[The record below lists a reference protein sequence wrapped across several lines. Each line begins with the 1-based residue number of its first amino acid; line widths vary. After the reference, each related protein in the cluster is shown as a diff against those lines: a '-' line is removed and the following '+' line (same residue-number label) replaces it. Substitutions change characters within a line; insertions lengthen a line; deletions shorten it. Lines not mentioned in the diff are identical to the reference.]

1 MKRLFAL
8 LLLVVAPAFAQ
19 EYTPGPYIQPPPPPA
34 ETENLIY
41 TTLNPPPPG
50 TNFTW
55 TGFINLNT
63 GGGGLSGGNIPAYN
77 SQTGTFLFGYAWGTV
92 NYNLFDT
99 NEFPPNGTQID
110 SFKYSWEYFN
120 QDFSRGT
127 LSANIK
133 FYDPNNNILNDY
145 NFQLPQTTNGW
156 TLFGG
161 EIGFANPYD
170 ISDIGRIQVSFT
182 GKDDRFWAGYYG
194 PQVRALDLS
203 LVYSTPPL
211 DTNFLYWDKLT
222 DEWGLFTLTQPGVVR
237 YGADGVYL
245 YKEFQPGTYAC
256 TNGDWGSDPIGGVFK
271 SCSLGSNEAPVVAVD
286 CATNPA
292 DPSCI
297 IDSLVDTGVVDPV
310 EQAIAD
316 ATDMTDEETGIDTG
330 SDDGSSDGT
339 DVVED
344 EEPVVVAEETTQEAV
359 SLEEVLQD
367 ESVDEEE
374 TVVAESATEAVA
386 EKVAEPTTTSVAA
399 IVDESKANELADS
412 ISKNVLEGALAIAAD
427 NTAAASTT
435 SAASVTT
442 SSDSS
447 SRTTIAAASAVVAAA
462 VETVATEIKVEET
475 KTEMAESAV
484 AAIDALEVGRL
495 LGRDAL
501 AVTMAATETS
511 AVESIAQAEAI
522 ASGSSETQTIV
533 ASTTETNLTAAAE
546 EQDRRQTILE
556 KTEDNLVENVSRET
570 TVESQIVS
578 ESAIVV
584 AENKEETVE
593 DNKEVQL
600 VVEETNTSVATESAS
615 EVVMVAETTIEIETT
630 QTIENQSEQI
640 EEEKIEIVQVAE
652 TQTAEQIDSFAEL
665 MQLDIKPV
673 TEEKKDEDLEFVQQV
688 VASSQEQKQEENN
701 NSGFSEDEKVT
712 IANDPALANAFNVS
726 PNITNLEVAGV
737 LNNKQE
743 EKSDAEKQAD
753 KVVAANAKEQ
763 EEINKNYMD
772 ADQSGIVAAMGA
784 DTDVSAY
791 RTAMLN
797 DNNIWYR
804 PEDIYKNIVYKDN
817 VRGAYFLEKG
827 NTDTYKKMVEE
838 QYK

>member
-41 TTLNPPPPG
+41 TTLNPPPEG

-63 GGGGLSGGNIPAYN
+63 SGGGLSGGNIPAYN

-120 QDFSRGT
+120 QEFSRGT

-182 GKDDRFWAGYYG
+182 GKDNRFWAGYYG

-211 DTNFLYWDKLT
+211 DTNFLYWERLAG
-222 DEWGLFTLTQPGVVR
+222 ENELFTLTQPGVVR
-237 YGADGVYL
+237 YGADGVYI
-245 YKEFQPGTYAC
+245 YQEFQPGTYAC
-256 TNGDWGSDPIGGVFK
+256 TNGDWGSDPIGGVVK
-271 SCSLGSNEAPVVAVD
+271 SCSFGSNEAPIVAVNCVLD
-286 CATNPA
+286 PYNPE
-292 DPSCI
+292 CI
-297 IDSLVDTGVVDPV
+297 INTLDIDDGTVDYSDPEQVLAFLNTTDTTTDTTADTGSD
-310 EQAIAD
+310 D
-316 ATDMTDEETGIDTG
+316 G

-339 DVVED
+339 EVIEEEEDVLVAD
-344 EEPVVVAEETTQEAV
+344 EESGDVADENLEEMLADSSDEEASEEEEVLVAEETADDPSEPSLPAV
-359 SLEEVLQD
+359 VAAYRELS
-367 ESVDEEE
+367 DEE
-374 TVVAESATEAVA
+374 
-386 EKVAEPTTTSVAA
+386 KAA
-399 IVDESKANELADS
+399 ILADA
-412 ISKNVLEGALAIAAD
+412 ISKNTLEGALAIASDA
-427 NTAAASTT
+427 TAAASGSSASASAATTTQTESSTRTSTTQSSSSSFVAQETT
-435 SAASVTT
+435 SIESKEEEQNTEMME
-442 SSDSS
+442 SSDS
-447 SRTTIAAASAVVAAA
+447 AS
-462 VETVATEIKVEET
+462 ETLETGRQMGREALASTMSQTEQSA
-475 KTEMAESAV
+475 AESVSQA
-484 AAIDALEVGRL
+484 
-495 LGRDAL
+495 
-501 AVTMAATETS
+501 
-511 AVESIAQAEAI
+511 ESIAM
-522 ASGSSETQTIV
+522 SSSETQTTVAASADGSQTTMVEDVAMAAANKTEEVDDGSRREVQQVVSEDSSTGSNTETEQQIV
-533 ASTTETNLTAAAE
+533 AQSETAIEVDNTIVVVENTTEQTQE
-546 EQDRRQTILE
+546 E
-556 KTEDNLVENVSRET
+556 KVEAV
-570 TVESQIVS
+570 
-578 ESAIVV
+578 AVV
-584 AENKEETVE
+584 
-593 DNKEVQL
+593 D
-600 VVEETNTSVATESAS
+600 
-615 EVVMVAETTIEIETT
+615 T
-630 QTIENQSEQI
+630 QTTEQ
-640 EEEKIEIVQVAE
+640 AD
-652 TQTAEQIDSFAEL
+652 TFAEL
-665 MQLDIKPV
+665 MQLEIKSV
-673 TEEKKDEDLEFVQQV
+673 EEKIDGDLEFVQQV
-688 VASSQEQKQEENN
+688 VAASEQQKQQEETN
-701 NSGFSEDEKVT
+701 NSGFSEEEKVT
-712 IANDPALANAFNVS
+712 IANDPALANAFNLA

-737 LNNKQE
+737 LGSKQE
-743 EKSDAEKQAD
+743 EKSDAEKRAEE
-753 KVVAANAKEQ
+753 VVAANAKEQ

-772 ADQSGIVAAMGA
+772 ADQSGIVAAMSA

-791 RTAMLN
+791 RTAMIR
-797 DNNIWYR
+797 DNNIWYK

-817 VRGAYFLEKG
+817 VRGSYFLEKG